1 MKQTVYQLITVHVQ
15 SALVGFAFYSKISH
29 VAEECFNYAQTYT
42 FRGGG
47 GGILAHVPILRGL
60 STSCQLKDENAL

>member
-47 GGILAHVPILRGL
+47 YFGPCSHSARLVYELPA
-60 STSCQLKDENAL
+60 

>member
-47 GGILAHVPILRGL
+47 GYFGPCSHSARLVYELPA
-60 STSCQLKDENAL
+60 